1 MYEIQVRQ
9 AGDWVPDSLFEDLRL
24 AIFEAK
30 RLEGTLEDVIVRIVM
45 EGNEADLRDGVRGAF
60 YITGEIDPSAGR
72 KPPIR
77 WRKPIAGRRIVGI
90 GGLVTVVAGV
100 AVAILVF

>member
-30 RLEGTLEDVIVRIVM
+30 RLEDTPEDVIVRIVM

-72 KPPIR
+72 KPSVR
-77 WRKPIAGRRIVGI
+77 RRKAVAGKYIVGI
-90 GGLVTVVAGV
+90 GGLVTVAASV
-100 AVAILVF
+100 AVAVLAF